1 MYETW
6 EKFIIESEVEN
17 KDHKKYE
24 SVREENT
31 ESMFTEMLGTEDVYY
46 DLLLLKIILASY
58 LLNVYRDWI

>member
-58 LLNVYRDWI
+58 LLNVYRD